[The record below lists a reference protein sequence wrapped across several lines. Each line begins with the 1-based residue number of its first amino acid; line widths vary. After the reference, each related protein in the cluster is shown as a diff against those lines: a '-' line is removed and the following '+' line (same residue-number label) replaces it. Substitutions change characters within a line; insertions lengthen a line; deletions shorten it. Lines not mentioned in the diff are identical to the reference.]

1 MNKYL
6 FLGLFCILS
15 FASLYAHETTDGGRP
30 ISLTQWIGR
39 FHLIILHLPIAL
51 ITMTAVAEVL
61 LSWFPRPIFD
71 YASRFM
77 IVAAAILAL
86 PTALLGLIYSTTFS
100 FNGILADFFFWHM
113 LFGIATALLAIYV
126 AYVRVIHGRS
136 TLYLSCLALLLLF
149 VSVTAFL
156 GGGLTFGPNHMSL
169 PLN

>member
-30 ISLTQWIGR
+30 INWTQWIGR

-51 ITMTAVAEVL
+51 IIMTAVAEL
-61 LSWFPRPIFD
+61 LFTLFPSAIYD

-77 IVAAAILAL
+77 IVAAAFVAL
-86 PTALLGLIYSTTFS
+86 PTALLGLIYSTTFT
-100 FNGILADFFFWHM
+100 FNGILADFIFWHM
-113 LFGIATALLAIYV
+113 MFGISTALLAIYV
-126 AYVRVIHGRS
+126 AYLRVKDGRS
-136 TLYLSCLALLLLF
+136 TLYLSCLAILLLF

-156 GGGLTFGPNHMSL
+156 GGGVTFGPNHMSP